1 MFKWCLLHIAHQ
13 KRTHPVVFV
22 ALQNCRCLWSDRH
35 VNQSQC
41 MYIVSRRQ
49 RYMSFSVYLL
59 RCIIRTVTLIKRL
72 KTTFKILKSHHP
84 HCHNYIFCSFF
95 SSRQINEWW
104 SFPQSLHFGA
114 GHCLMSCFTF
124 FRDFKPKPYF
134 FTLSRLSFL
143 DILFLNCRQLEAAP

>member
-1 MFKWCLLHIAHQ
+1 MSFAYRASKTYSPCCVRCITKLPLSLKWQAC
-13 KRTHPVVFV
+13 
-22 ALQNCRCLWSDRH
+22 
-35 VNQSQC
+35 QSLT
-41 MYIVSRRQ
+41 MYVSRRQ

-104 SFPQSLHFGA
+104 SFPQSLQFGA